1 MVIIKEWL
9 LEHGTF
15 LLTMGLL
22 PTYWYSLALGPATLS
37 VQRFSIFQRIGIRT
51 LDHGQLAVYNID
63 IQQHHSHF

>member
-51 LDHGQLAVYNID
+51 RDRCRLGMCEQKIPSEQVT
-63 IQQHHSHF
+63 